1 MVIILAMTGI
11 AVLLL
16 LLETAVPY
24 LRGSITLERDV
35 ETLSGETVRNTVNLA
50 VATVTKMP

>member
-1 MVIILAMTGI
+1 MVIILVVTGI

-24 LRGSITLERDV
+24 LRGSITLERDM
-35 ETLSGETVRNTVNLA
+35 ENLSGETVRNTVLIIA
-50 VATVTKMP
+50 VTKMP